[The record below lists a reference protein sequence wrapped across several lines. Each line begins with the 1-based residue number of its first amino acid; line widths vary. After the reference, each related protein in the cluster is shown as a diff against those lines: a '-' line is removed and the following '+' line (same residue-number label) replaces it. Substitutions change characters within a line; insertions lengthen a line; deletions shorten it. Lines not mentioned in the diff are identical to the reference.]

1 MLTLGTVILVL
12 LHKVGIK
19 ITQWYVMVL
28 MLLKLCNN
36 IIVDG
41 INQMILIVQ
50 YISNLLVQIVLKLE
64 QLLVRYLTTAEVLIK
79 AGRIRAQLLVGQI
92 GQLHQIIAPKT
103 RQLVRKV
110 LSIGH

>member
-1 MLTLGTVILVL
+1 MLMPGTVISLL

-41 INQMILIVQ
+41 IDRMILIVQ
-50 YISNLLVQIVLKLE
+50 YISNLLVQTVLKLE
-64 QLLVRYLTTAEVLIK
+64 QLLVHYLTTAEVLIK
-79 AGRIRAQLLVGQI
+79 AGRIRAQLLIGRI
-92 GQLHQIIAPKT
+92 GQLHQTIAPKT

-110 LSIGH
+110 LNTGH

>member
-1 MLTLGTVILVL
+1 MLGTVILVL

-41 INQMILIVQ
+41 IDQMILIVQ
-50 YISNLLVQIVLKLE
+50 YISNLLVQRVLKLE
-64 QLLVRYLTTAEVLIK
+64 QVLAHYLIIVVELIK
-79 AGRIRAQLLVGQI
+79 VGIIHVLHKVGQS
-92 GQLHQIIAPKT
+92 G
-103 RQLVRKV
+103 
-110 LSIGH
+110 

>member
-1 MLTLGTVILVL
+1 MLGGVLIPL

-19 ITQWYVMVL
+19 MVQWFAMI
-28 MLLKLCNN
+28 LKLLTLCKTT
-36 IIVDG
+36 IVHG
-41 INQMILIVQ
+41 IGLMIPTVQ
-50 YISNLLVQIVLKLE
+50 YISNLAVQTVLKLE

-79 AGRIRAQLLVGQI
+79 AGRIRAQLLIGRI

-110 LSIGH
+110 LNTGP

>member
-1 MLTLGTVILVL
+1 MLMPGTVVTLL
-12 LHKVGIK
+12 LHKVGTK
-19 ITQWYVMVL
+19 ITQWCAMVL
-28 MLLKLCNN
+28 KLVKLCKT
-36 IIVDG
+36 IIVRG
-41 INQMILIVQ
+41 INLMILIVQ
-50 YISNLLVQIVLKLE
+50 YINNQVVQIVLKLE

>member
-1 MLTLGTVILVL
+1 MLMPGTVISLL
-12 LHKVGIK
+12 LHKVGTK
-19 ITQWYVMVL
+19 TTQWYAMVL
-28 MLLKLCNN
+28 KLLKLCNN
-36 IIVDG
+36 IIVRG
-41 INQMILIVQ
+41 INLMILIVQ
-50 YISNLLVQIVLKLE
+50 YISNQVVQIVLKLE